1 MKKTLTLYI
10 LFFTLLAA
18 LEGIGISGQEGPF
31 IKRITPTAQKKNPSE
46 ASIPS
51 PPMVTPHPEMPE
63 STIPFYN
70 PIGKPDPFMPTTVS
84 TETLNKGK
92 KKVLP
97 LEQFE
102 VNEFELVG
110 VVTGSGIRKAMVQDL
125 TGKGYFIQVGT
136 RIGKMGGKVI
146 RITGKEVVIKEP
158 FNDFMGR
165 RSSRDITL
173 KLPQIRYGIP

>member
-1 MKKTLTLYI
+1 
-10 LFFTLLAA
+10 
-18 LEGIGISGQEGPF
+18 
-31 IKRITPTAQKKNPSE
+31 
-46 ASIPS
+46 
-51 PPMVTPHPEMPE
+51 
-63 STIPFYN
+63 
-70 PIGKPDPFMPTTVS
+70 MPTTVS
-84 TETLNKGK
+84 SENLSKGK

-110 VVTGSGIRKAMVQDL
+110 VLTGSGINKAMVQDL

-158 FNDFMGR
+158 FHDFLGR

-173 KLPQIRYGIP
+173 KLPQTRYGIP